1 MRRGAR
7 LGLVFGIWA
16 GFGLSICLA
25 QTAPAD
31 PYASVGLNSLSL
43 DIRGNVECRADLE
56 LSFPVSGLIAQTLV
70 TEGQIVGQGDLLMR
84 LDQQIEIIEVERRR
98 ALWEGKAEL
107 SAAAARADVT
117 QRQLMAGQQVY
128 DASKGISLEDLQNR
142 QLSAQ
147 LANSELARLTTQKRI
162 EELDYQTAQ
171 ESLQRRSL
179 RATTRGIISKIH
191 RRTGESAQA
200 NDAVLQLCDISAL
213 YFVANLP
220 SQQAEQIL
228 SGQSVNLKNGNHDID
243 FKGIIS
249 FVSPVVDPAT
259 GLRRIRV
266 QVINPPDWLSPGT
279 SAVLAVAPK

>member
-1 MRRGAR
+1 MRAEVRY
-7 LGLVFGIWA
+7 GLVFGVWA
-16 GFGLSICLA
+16 GFCLSTAIA
-25 QTAPAD
+25 QTAPKD
-31 PYASVGLNSLSL
+31 PYASVGLNSMSL

-56 LSFPVSGLIAQTLV
+56 LSFPVSGLIAETLV
-70 TEGQIVGQGDLLMR
+70 TEGHVVAQGDLLMR
-84 LDQQIEIIEVERRR
+84 LDQQIEAIEVERRR

-117 QRQLMAGQQVY
+117 QRQFSAGQQVY
-128 DASKGISLEDLQNR
+128 DASRGISLEDLQNR
-142 QLSAQ
+142 ELSAQ
-147 LANSELARLTTQKRI
+147 LAQSELARLTTQKRI

-171 ESLQRRSL
+171 ESLKRRSL

-200 NDAVLQLCDISAL
+200 NEAVLQLCDISAL

-220 SQQAEQIL
+220 VQQAEQIIQ
-228 SGQSVNLKNGNHDID
+228 GQSVNLRNASHDTD
-243 FKGIIS
+243 FKGIVS

-266 QVINPPDWLSPGT
+266 QVIDPPDWLSPGT
-279 SAVLAVAPK
+279 SAALAVAQK